1 MVGLLGIAILL
12 ALMFLVELPVGLAMG
27 LVGLGGLWYLLGLE
41 AGMSVVGTEL
51 WGTFSSYGLSVIPLF
66 VWMGQICFY
75 SGVNENLYNTAYTWM
90 GRIRGG
96 LAMSTIMAC
105 AGFAAIC
112 GSNTATA
119 ATMTAVAL
127 PEMRKR
133 NYEPAL
139 MGGTIACGATLGV
152 VIPPSVVLIVYGI
165 YTEQSIGKL
174 FWASTLPGI
183 VMAALFCLVIYIMC
197 LIDPDRGPAGPKTT
211 IMQKIKAIPGAFE
224 MIILFSLVMLGL
236 LTGAFT
242 PTEAGAAGSVFALV
256 SRPDPAKIELE
267 GICVFHSGYIEG
279 HLHDHIDCGRGG
291 YFGTISH
298 HKRTAV
304 SGHRVRFTI
313 AGSALGDNGCNTC
326 GLWNCRMRNG
336 CPRVSAGFNT
346 DLFPSCNETR
356 LRSYLVWSNPKRGN
370 YNGRSYSTCRN
381 LRLCGGGDERRH
393 SSGLGIQG
401 RHMVSSGIRH
411 HLDPADNLAAV
422 GAVAAVLHKIS
433 ACFQTGAI
441 EPAYS
446 RT

>member
-75 SGVNENLYNTAYTWM
+75 SGVNENLYNTAYAWM

-183 VMAALFCLVIYIMC
+183 VMACVI
-197 LIDPDRGPAGPKTT
+197 L
-211 IMQKIKAIPGAFE
+211 PGN
-224 MIILFSLVMLGL
+224 LHN
-236 LTGAFT
+236 
-242 PTEAGAAGSVFALV
+242 V
-256 SRPDPAKIELE
+256 SYR
-267 GICVFHSGYIEG
+267 SG
-279 HLHDHIDCGRGG
+279 
-291 YFGTISH
+291 
-298 HKRTAV
+298 
-304 SGHRVRFTI
+304 
-313 AGSALGDNGCNTC
+313 
-326 GLWNCRMRNG
+326 
-336 CPRVSAGFNT
+336 
-346 DLFPSCNETR
+346 
-356 LRSYLVWSNPKRGN
+356 
-370 YNGRSYSTCRN
+370 
-381 LRLCGGGDERRH
+381 
-393 SSGLGIQG
+393 
-401 RHMVSSGIRH
+401 
-411 HLDPADNLAAV
+411 
-422 GAVAAVLHKIS
+422 
-433 ACFQTGAI
+433 
-441 EPAYS
+441 
-446 RT
+446 

>member
-12 ALMFLVELPVGLAMG
+12 ALMFFVELPVGLAMG
-27 LVGLGGLWYLLGLE
+27 LVGLGGLWYVLGLE

-75 SGVNENLYNTAYTWM
+75 SGVNENLYNTAYAWM

-197 LIDPDRGPAGPKTT
+197 LIDPDRGPAGPRTT

-236 LTGAFT
+236 LTRRLHTDRGRS
-242 PTEAGAAGSVFALV
+242 GRVRV
-256 SRPDPAKIELE
+256 CSRSCPDPAKIKLE
-267 GICVFHSGYIEG
+267 RIRVINSGHIEG
-279 HLHDHIDCGRGG
+279 HLHDHIDCGRGRD
-291 YFGTISH
+291 FGTISH

-304 SGHRVRFTI
+304 SGHGVRFTI

-326 GLWNCRMRNG
+326 GLWNSRVRNG
-336 CPRVSAGFNT
+336 RPRVSTGFNT
-346 DLFPSCNETR
+346 DLFPSCNETW

-370 YNGRSYSTCRN
+370 YNGRCYSTCRN
-381 LRLCGGGDERRH
+381 LRLCRGGDERRH
-393 SSGLGIQG
+393 SSCQGIQG
-401 RHMVSSGIRH
+401 RHMVSAGIRH
-411 HLDPADNLAAV
+411 HFDTTDNLATV
-422 GAVAAVLHKIS
+422 GAVAAVLHTIRS
-433 ACFQTGAI
+433 EF
-441 EPAYS
+441 

>member
-1 MVGLLGIAILL
+1 MVGLLGIVILL

-27 LVGLGGLWYLLGLE
+27 LVGLGGLWYVLGLE

-75 SGVNENLYNTAYTWM
+75 SGVNENLYNTAYAWM

-133 NYEPAL
+133 DYEPAL
-139 MGGTIACGATLGV
+139 MGGTIACGASLGV

-197 LIDPDRGPAGPKTT
+197 LIDPDRGPAGPRTT
-211 IMQKIKAIPGAFE
+211 ILQKIKAIPGAFE

-256 SRPDPAKIELE
+256 LALIRRKLSWKGFVSSIVDTLKVTCMIILIVAGAVILGRFLTISGLPFQVTEFASQLPVQPWVIMAVILVVYGIAGCVMDALGFLLVSIPIFFPLAMKLGYDPIWFGVTLNVVTTMGAVTPPV
-267 GICVFHSGYIEG
+267 GICAYV
-279 HLHDHIDCGRGG
+279 
-291 YFGTISH
+291 
-298 HKRTAV
+298 V
-304 SGHRVRFTI
+304 SGMSGDIPLAKVFRGVIWFLPVYVITLI
-313 AGSALGDNGCNTC
+313 LLIIWPQLALW
-326 GLWNCRMRNG
+326 L
-336 CPRVSAGFNT
+336 
-346 DLFPSCNETR
+346 PSF
-356 LRSYLVWSNPKRGN
+356 
-370 YNGRSYSTCRN
+370 
-381 LRLCGGGDERRH
+381 
-393 SSGLGIQG
+393 IQ
-401 RHMVSSGIRH
+401 
-411 HLDPADNLAAV
+411 
-422 GAVAAVLHKIS
+422 
-433 ACFQTGAI
+433 
-441 EPAYS
+441 
-446 RT
+446 